1 MVARRPA
8 LDAHCHLDSPIHRW
22 EPRAKLVGITLLIF
36 AFAFVRQ
43 LALLPALLLV
53 SLSLYALSGLP
64 WQFWRDRLRLP
75 GTLLLSMLVLLPFV
89 SGGTPIA
96 NWGAIAIYREGC
108 FAILPIACRFV
119 SILTLGLIAFGTM
132 PFATLIEA
140 MRALGLP
147 CVLADMTLLSYRYLD
162 DTGTMLM
169 QMRQAMRLRG
179 WQGDRFSWQQIS
191 VLASVAGTL
200 LVRSFE
206 RSEQVYRAMVL
217 RGYGQAKAV
226 SRLQPL
232 QLHDIGATMWVALV
246 AVALVTLEWQLRS
259 QFQFGWGG

>member
-1 MVARRPA
+1 MAVRRPA
-8 LDAHCHLDSPIHRW
+8 LDAYCHLDSPIHRW
-22 EPRAKLVGITLLIF
+22 EPRAKLIGITLLIF
-36 AFAFVRQ
+36 AFACVRQ

-53 SLSLYALSGLP
+53 SLSLYGLARLP

-75 GTLLLSMLVLLPFV
+75 GTLLLCMLVILPFV
-89 SGGTPIA
+89 SGGVLLA
-96 NWGAIAIYREGC
+96 SWGPLSIYRDGC

-147 CVLADMTLLSYRYLD
+147 SVLADMTLLSYRYLD
-162 DTGTMLM
+162 DTGSMFV
-169 QMRQAMRLRG
+169 QMRQAMQLRG
-179 WQGDRFSWQQIS
+179 WQGDRCSWQQIP

-200 LVRSFE
+200 LIRSFE

-217 RGYGQAKAV
+217 RGYGRAQAL
-226 SRLQPL
+226 SRLQPP
-232 QLHDIGATMWVALV
+232 QLRDIGATVWVALT
-246 AVALVTLEWQLRS
+246 AVAIVGLEWHLRS
-259 QFQFGWGG
+259 GLKVAWGG

>member
-36 AFAFVRQ
+36 AFAFVHQ

-64 WQFWRDRLRLP
+64 WRFWRDRLRLP
-75 GTLLLSMLVLLPFV
+75 GTLLLSMLVLLPFL
-89 SGGTPIA
+89 SGGTPLVS
-96 NWGAIAIYREGC
+96 WGAIAIYREGC

-147 CVLADMTLLSYRYLD
+147 CILADMTLLSYRYLD
-162 DTGTMLM
+162 DTGNMLI

-179 WQGDRFSWQQIS
+179 WQGDRFSWQHLS

-200 LVRSFE
+200 LIRSFE

-217 RGYGQAKAV
+217 RGYGQARAV
-226 SRLQPL
+226 SRLQSP
-232 QLHDIGATMWVALV
+232 QLRDIGATVWVAC
-246 AVALVTLEWQLRS
+246 VALTIAALEWHLRS
-259 QFQFGWGG
+259 LSQFGFGG